1 MKLLGHPFR
10 HEKIYFLS
18 FCSVWCVSDND
29 SCFMQFENLI
39 NEFNLNIIA
48 DDYKLDEVLSEFLRW

>member
-1 MKLLGHPFR
+1 MMLELWIQFH

-18 FCSVWCVSDND
+18 FRSVWSVSDND

-39 NEFNLNIIA
+39 NEFNLN
-48 DDYKLDEVLSEFLRW
+48 LL

>member
-1 MKLLGHPFR
+1 MKLLGHPFP
-10 HEKIYFLS
+10 HEKIHFLS

-39 NEFNLNIIA
+39 YEFNLGM
-48 DDYKLDEVLSEFLRW
+48 LEWTLRT

>member
-1 MKLLGHPFR
+1 LEQLYMKLLGPPFH

-39 NEFNLNIIA
+39 NEFDMN
-48 DDYKLDEVLSEFLRW
+48 VL